1 MKYLILILI
10 IFSSCVAEKEK
21 EFQLQVGDFLF
32 QDLDSSPLC
41 EAIESVTPG
50 YNNGNFSHV
59 GIIIKG
65 GDPILQNVD
74 SKFEEQYFYNEQ
86 QEYRVLEAIPAEVT
100 TTRLD
105 SFLNDSLDSINN
117 PKVIVG
123 RLKLEYRYLIKD
135 AIRFLNGKIGVKYDD
150 EFLLNNE
157 KYYCSELIYEAF
169 KKENIFELSQMNF
182 MSEKNKIMPIWQ
194 DYYAKLNM
202 KVPQGDLGINP
213 GLMST
218 SNKIDIIYDFT
229 KTKNLKYSEHD

>member
-1 MKYLILILI
+1 MKYITLILI
-10 IFSSCVAEKEK
+10 IFSSCIAEKEK

-74 SKFEEQYFYNEQ
+74 SKFEEKYFYNLQ
-86 QEYRVLEAIPAEVT
+86 QDYRVLEAIPAEVT
-100 TTRLD
+100 TTRID
-105 SFLNDSLDSINN
+105 SFLNNSLDSLSN

-123 RLKLEYRYLIKD
+123 RLKVEYRYLIKD

-169 KKENIFELSQMNF
+169 KKEDVFELAPMNF
-182 MSEKNKIMPIWQ
+182 MNKENKIMPIWQ
-194 DYYAKLNM
+194 NYYDKLNM
-202 KVPQGDLGINP
+202 KVPQGELGINP
-213 GLMST
+213 GLMSI

-229 KTKNLKYSEHD
+229 KTKNFKHSKNE

>member
-1 MKYLILILI
+1 MKYITLILI

-74 SKFEEQYFYNEQ
+74 SKFEEKYFHNLQ
-86 QEYRVLEAIPAEVT
+86 QDYRVLEAIPAEVT
-100 TTRLD
+100 TTRID
-105 SFLNDSLDSINN
+105 SFLNNSLDSLSN

-123 RLKLEYRYLIKD
+123 RLKVEYRYLIKD

-169 KKENIFELSQMNF
+169 KKEDIFELAPMNF
-182 MSEKNKIMPIWQ
+182 MNKENKIMPIWQ
-194 DYYAKLNM
+194 NYYDKLNM
-202 KVPQGDLGINP
+202 KVPQGELGINP
-213 GLMST
+213 GLMSI

-229 KTKNLKYSEHD
+229 KTKNFKHSKNE

>member
-1 MKYLILILI
+1 
-10 IFSSCVAEKEK
+10 
-21 EFQLQVGDFLF
+21 
-32 QDLDSSPLC
+32 LC

-74 SKFEEQYFYNEQ
+74 SKFEEKYFYNLQ
-86 QEYRVLEAIPAEVT
+86 QDYRVLEAIPAEVT
-100 TTRLD
+100 TTRID
-105 SFLNDSLDSINN
+105 SFLNNSLDSLSN

-123 RLKLEYRYLIKD
+123 RLKVEYRYLIKD

-169 KKENIFELSQMNF
+169 KKEDIFELAPMNF
-182 MSEKNKIMPIWQ
+182 MNKENKIMPIWQ
-194 DYYAKLNM
+194 NYYDKLNM
-202 KVPQGDLGINP
+202 KVPQGELGINP
-213 GLMST
+213 GLMSI

-229 KTKNLKYSEHD
+229 KTKNFKHSKNE

>member
-1 MKYLILILI
+1 MKYITLVLI

-74 SKFEEQYFYNEQ
+74 SKFEEKYFYNLQ
-86 QEYRVLEAIPAEVT
+86 QDYRVLEAIPAEVT
-100 TTRLD
+100 TTRID
-105 SFLNDSLDSINN
+105 SFLNNSLDSLSN

-123 RLKLEYRYLIKD
+123 RLRVEYRYLIKD

-169 KKENIFELSQMNF
+169 KKEDVFELAPMNF
-182 MSEKNKIMPIWQ
+182 MNKENKIMPIWQ
-194 DYYAKLNM
+194 NYYDKLNM
-202 KVPQGDLGINP
+202 KVPQGELGINP
-213 GLMST
+213 GLMSI

-229 KTKNLKYSEHD
+229 KTKNFKHSKNE

>member
-1 MKYLILILI
+1 MKYITLILI

-74 SKFEEQYFYNEQ
+74 SKFEEKYFYNLQ
-86 QEYRVLEAIPAEVT
+86 QDYRVLEAIPAEVT
-100 TTRLD
+100 TTRID
-105 SFLNDSLDSINN
+105 SFLNNSLDSLSN

-123 RLKLEYRYLIKD
+123 RLKVEYRYLIK
-135 AIRFLNGKIGVKYDD
+135 GY
-150 EFLLNNE
+150 
-157 KYYCSELIYEAF
+157 
-169 KKENIFELSQMNF
+169 
-182 MSEKNKIMPIWQ
+182 
-194 DYYAKLNM
+194 
-202 KVPQGDLGINP
+202 
-213 GLMST
+213 
-218 SNKIDIIYDFT
+218 
-229 KTKNLKYSEHD
+229 

>member
-1 MKYLILILI
+1 MKYITLILI
-10 IFSSCVAEKEK
+10 IFSSCFAENEK

-74 SKFEEQYFYNEQ
+74 SKFEEKYFYNLQ
-86 QEYRVLEAIPAEVT
+86 QDYRVLEAIPAEVT
-100 TTRLD
+100 TTRMD
-105 SFLNDSLDSINN
+105 SFLNNSLDSLSN

-123 RLKLEYRYLIKD
+123 RLKVEYRYLIKD

-169 KKENIFELSQMNF
+169 KKEGIFELAPMNF
-182 MSEKNKIMPIWQ
+182 MLKENKIMPIWQ

-202 KVPQGDLGINP
+202 KVPQGELGINP
-213 GLMST
+213 GLMSI
-218 SNKIDIIYDFT
+218 SNKIDIVYNFT
-229 KTKNLKYSEHD
+229 KTKKIKYSENE

>member
-1 MKYLILILI
+1 MKYITLILI

-74 SKFEEQYFYNEQ
+74 SKFEEKYFYNLQ
-86 QEYRVLEAIPAEVT
+86 QDYKVLEAIPAEVT

-105 SFLNDSLDSINN
+105 SFLNNSLDSLSN

-123 RLKLEYRYLIKD
+123 RLKVEYRYLIKD

-169 KKENIFELSQMNF
+169 KKEDVFELAPMNF
-182 MSEKNKIMPIWQ
+182 MNKENKIMPIWQ
-194 DYYAKLNM
+194 NYYDKLNM
-202 KVPQGDLGINP
+202 KVPQGELGINP
-213 GLMST
+213 GLMSI

-229 KTKNLKYSEHD
+229 KTKNFKHSKNE

>member
-1 MKYLILILI
+1 MKYITLILI

-74 SKFEEQYFYNEQ
+74 SKFEEKYFYNLQ
-86 QEYRVLEAIPAEVT
+86 QDYRVLEAIPAEVT

-105 SFLNDSLDSINN
+105 SFLNNSLDSLSN

-123 RLKLEYRYLIKD
+123 RLKVEYRYLIKD

-169 KKENIFELSQMNF
+169 KKEDVFELAPMNF
-182 MSEKNKIMPIWQ
+182 MNKENKIMPIWQ
-194 DYYAKLNM
+194 NYYDKLNM
-202 KVPQGDLGINP
+202 KVPHGELGINP
-213 GLMST
+213 GLMSI

-229 KTKNLKYSEHD
+229 KTKNFKHSKNE

>member
-1 MKYLILILI
+1 MKYITLILI

-74 SKFEEQYFYNEQ
+74 SKFEEKYFYNLQ
-86 QEYRVLEAIPAEVT
+86 QDYRVLEAIPAEVT
-100 TTRLD
+100 TTRID
-105 SFLNDSLDSINN
+105 SFLNKSLDSLSN

-123 RLKLEYRYLIKD
+123 RLKVEYRYLIKD

-169 KKENIFELSQMNF
+169 KKEDVFELAPMNF
-182 MSEKNKIMPIWQ
+182 MNKENKIMPIWQ
-194 DYYAKLNM
+194 NYYDKLNM
-202 KVPQGDLGINP
+202 KVPQGELGINP
-213 GLMST
+213 GLMSI

-229 KTKNLKYSEHD
+229 KTKNFKHSKNE

>member
-1 MKYLILILI
+1 MKYITLILI

-74 SKFEEQYFYNEQ
+74 SKFEEKYFYNLQ
-86 QEYRVLEAIPAEVT
+86 QDYRVLEAIPAEVT
-100 TTRLD
+100 TTRID
-105 SFLNDSLDSINN
+105 SFLNNSLDSLSN

-123 RLKLEYRYLIKD
+123 RLKVEYRYLIKD

-157 KYYCSELIYEAF
+157 KYYCSELIHEAF
-169 KKENIFELSQMNF
+169 KKEDVFELAPMNF
-182 MSEKNKIMPIWQ
+182 MNKENKIMPIWQ
-194 DYYAKLNM
+194 NYYDKLNM
-202 KVPQGDLGINP
+202 KVPQGELGINP
-213 GLMST
+213 GLMSI

-229 KTKNLKYSEHD
+229 KTKNFKHSKNE

>member
-1 MKYLILILI
+1 MKYITLILI

-74 SKFEEQYFYNEQ
+74 SKFEEKYFYNLQ
-86 QEYRVLEAIPAEVT
+86 QDYRVLEAIPAEVT

-105 SFLNDSLDSINN
+105 SFLNNSLDSLSN

-123 RLKLEYRYLIKD
+123 RLKVEYRYLIKD

-169 KKENIFELSQMNF
+169 KKEDVFELAPMNF
-182 MSEKNKIMPIWQ
+182 MNKENKIMPIWQ
-194 DYYAKLNM
+194 NYYDKLNM
-202 KVPQGDLGINP
+202 KVPQGELGINP
-213 GLMST
+213 GLMSI

-229 KTKNLKYSEHD
+229 KTKNFKHSKNE

>member
-1 MKYLILILI
+1 MKYITLILI
-10 IFSSCVAEKEK
+10 IFSSCVSEKEK

-32 QDLDSSPLC
+32 QDLDASPLC
-41 EAIESVTPG
+41 EAIEAVTPG

-74 SKFEEQYFYNEQ
+74 SKFEEKYFYNLQ
-86 QEYRVLEAIPAEVT
+86 QDYRVLEAIPAEVT
-100 TTRLD
+100 TTRID
-105 SFLNDSLDSINN
+105 SFLNNSLDSLSN

-123 RLKLEYRYLIKD
+123 RLKVEYRYLIKD

-169 KKENIFELSQMNF
+169 KKEDVFELAPMNF
-182 MSEKNKIMPIWQ
+182 MNKENKIMPIWQ
-194 DYYAKLNM
+194 NYYDKLNM
-202 KVPQGDLGINP
+202 KVPQGELGINP
-213 GLMST
+213 GLMSI

-229 KTKNLKYSEHD
+229 KTKNFKHSKNE

>member
-1 MKYLILILI
+1 MKYITLILI
-10 IFSSCVAEKEK
+10 IFSSCVSEKEK

-74 SKFEEQYFYNEQ
+74 SKFEEKYFYNLQ
-86 QEYRVLEAIPAEVT
+86 QDYRVLEAIPAEVT
-100 TTRLD
+100 TTRID
-105 SFLNDSLDSINN
+105 SFLNNSLDSLSN

-123 RLKLEYRYLIKD
+123 RLKVEYRYLIKD

-169 KKENIFELSQMNF
+169 KKEDVFELAPMNF
-182 MSEKNKIMPIWQ
+182 MNKENKIMPIWQ
-194 DYYAKLNM
+194 NYYDKLNM
-202 KVPQGDLGINP
+202 KVPQGELGINP
-213 GLMST
+213 GLMSI

-229 KTKNLKYSEHD
+229 KTKNFKHSKNE

>member
-1 MKYLILILI
+1 MKYITLIIF

-74 SKFEEQYFYNEQ
+74 SKFEEKYFYNLQ
-86 QEYRVLEAIPAEVT
+86 QDYRVLEAIPAEVT
-100 TTRLD
+100 TTRID
-105 SFLNDSLDSINN
+105 SFLNNSLDSLSN

-123 RLKLEYRYLIKD
+123 RLKVEYRYLIKD

-169 KKENIFELSQMNF
+169 KKEDIFELAPMNF
-182 MSEKNKIMPIWQ
+182 MKKENKIMPIWQ
-194 DYYAKLNM
+194 NYYDKLNM
-202 KVPQGDLGINP
+202 KVPQGELGINP
-213 GLMST
+213 GLMSI

-229 KTKNLKYSEHD
+229 KTKNFKHSKNE

>member
-1 MKYLILILI
+1 MKYITLILI

-74 SKFEEQYFYNEQ
+74 SKFEEKYFYNLQ
-86 QEYRVLEAIPAEVT
+86 QDYRVLEAIPAEVT
-100 TTRLD
+100 TTRID
-105 SFLNDSLDSINN
+105 RFLNNSLDSLSN

-123 RLKLEYRYLIKD
+123 RLKVEYRYLIKD

-169 KKENIFELSQMNF
+169 KKEDVFELAPMNF
-182 MSEKNKIMPIWQ
+182 MNKENKIMPIWQ
-194 DYYAKLNM
+194 NYYDKLNM
-202 KVPQGDLGINP
+202 KVPQGELGINP
-213 GLMST
+213 GLMSI

-229 KTKNLKYSEHD
+229 KTKNFKHSKNE

>member
-1 MKYLILILI
+1 MKYITLILI

-50 YNNGNFSHV
+50 YNNDNFSHV

-74 SKFEEQYFYNEQ
+74 SKFEEKYFYNLQ
-86 QEYRVLEAIPAEVT
+86 QDYRVLEAIPAEVI
-100 TTRLD
+100 TTRID
-105 SFLNDSLDSINN
+105 SFLNNSLDSLSN

-123 RLKLEYRYLIKD
+123 RLKVEYRYLIKD

-169 KKENIFELSQMNF
+169 KKEDVFELAPMNF
-182 MSEKNKIMPIWQ
+182 MNKENKIMPIWQ
-194 DYYAKLNM
+194 NYYDKLNM
-202 KVPQGDLGINP
+202 KVPQGELGINP
-213 GLMST
+213 GLMSI

-229 KTKNLKYSEHD
+229 KTKNFKHSKNE

>member
-1 MKYLILILI
+1 MKYITLILI

-74 SKFEEQYFYNEQ
+74 SKFEEKYFYNLQ
-86 QEYRVLEAIPAEVT
+86 QDYRVLEAIPAEVT
-100 TTRLD
+100 TTRID
-105 SFLNDSLDSINN
+105 SFLNNSLDSLSN

-123 RLKLEYRYLIKD
+123 RLKVEYRYLIKD

-169 KKENIFELSQMNF
+169 KKEDIFELASMNF
-182 MSEKNKIMPIWQ
+182 MNKENNIMPIWQ
-194 DYYAKLNM
+194 NYYDKLNM
-202 KVPQGDLGINP
+202 KVPQGELGINP
-213 GLMST
+213 GLMSI

-229 KTKNLKYSEHD
+229 KTKNFKHSKNE

>member
-1 MKYLILILI
+1 MKYITLILI

-74 SKFEEQYFYNEQ
+74 SKFEEKYFYNLQ
-86 QEYRVLEAIPAEVT
+86 QDYRVLEAIPAEVT
-100 TTRLD
+100 TTRID
-105 SFLNDSLDSINN
+105 SFLNNSLDSLSN

-123 RLKLEYRYLIKD
+123 RLRVEYRYLIKD

-169 KKENIFELSQMNF
+169 KKEDIFELAPMNF
-182 MSEKNKIMPIWQ
+182 MNKENKIMPIWQ
-194 DYYAKLNM
+194 NYYDKLNM
-202 KVPQGDLGINP
+202 KVPQGELGINP
-213 GLMST
+213 GLMSI

-229 KTKNLKYSEHD
+229 KTKNFKHSKNE

>member
-1 MKYLILILI
+1 MKYITLILI

-74 SKFEEQYFYNEQ
+74 SKFEEKYFHNLQ
-86 QEYRVLEAIPAEVT
+86 QDYRVLEAIPAEVT
-100 TTRLD
+100 TTRID
-105 SFLNDSLDSINN
+105 SFLNNSLDSLGN

-123 RLKLEYRYLIKD
+123 RLKVEYRYLIKD

-169 KKENIFELSQMNF
+169 KKEDIFELAPMNF
-182 MSEKNKIMPIWQ
+182 MNKENKIMPIWQ
-194 DYYAKLNM
+194 NYYDKLNM
-202 KVPQGDLGINP
+202 KVPQGELGINP
-213 GLMST
+213 GLMSI
-218 SNKIDIIYDFT
+218 SNKIDIIYDFS
-229 KTKNLKYSEHD
+229 KTKNFKHSKNE

>member
-1 MKYLILILI
+1 MKYITLILI

-74 SKFEEQYFYNEQ
+74 SKFEEKYFYNLQ
-86 QEYRVLEAIPAEVT
+86 QDYRVLEAIPAEVT
-100 TTRLD
+100 TTRID
-105 SFLNDSLDSINN
+105 SFLNNSLDSLSN

-123 RLKLEYRYLIKD
+123 RLKVEYRYLIKD

-169 KKENIFELSQMNF
+169 KKEDVFELAPMNF
-182 MSEKNKIMPIWQ
+182 MNKENKIMPIWQ
-194 DYYAKLNM
+194 NYYDKLNM
-202 KVPQGDLGINP
+202 KVPQGELGINP
-213 GLMST
+213 GLMSI

-229 KTKNLKYSEHD
+229 KTKNFKYSKNE

>member
-1 MKYLILILI
+1 MKYITLILI

-74 SKFEEQYFYNEQ
+74 SKFEEKYFFNLQ
-86 QEYRVLEAIPAEVT
+86 QDYRVLEAIPAEVT
-100 TTRLD
+100 TTRID
-105 SFLNDSLDSINN
+105 SFLNNSLDSLSN

-123 RLKLEYRYLIKD
+123 RLKVEYRYLIKD

-169 KKENIFELSQMNF
+169 KKEDVFELAPMNF
-182 MSEKNKIMPIWQ
+182 MNKENKIMPIWQ
-194 DYYAKLNM
+194 NYYDKLNM
-202 KVPQGDLGINP
+202 KVPQGELGINP
-213 GLMST
+213 GLMSI

-229 KTKNLKYSEHD
+229 KTKNFKHSKNE

>member
-1 MKYLILILI
+1 MKYITLILI

-74 SKFEEQYFYNEQ
+74 SKFEEKYFYNLQ
-86 QEYRVLEAIPAEVT
+86 QDYRVLEAIPAEVT
-100 TTRLD
+100 TTRID
-105 SFLNDSLDSINN
+105 SFLNNSLDSLSN

-123 RLKLEYRYLIKD
+123 RLKVEYRYLIKD

-169 KKENIFELSQMNF
+169 KKEDVFELAPMNF
-182 MSEKNKIMPIWQ
+182 MNKENKIMPIWQ
-194 DYYAKLNM
+194 NYYDKLNM
-202 KVPQGDLGINP
+202 KVPQGELGINP
-213 GLMST
+213 GLMSI

-229 KTKNLKYSEHD
+229 KTKNFKHSKNE

>member
-1 MKYLILILI
+1 MKYITLILI

-50 YNNGNFSHV
+50 YNNGNFSHI

-65 GDPILQNVD
+65 GDPILQNID
-74 SKFEEQYFYNEQ
+74 SKFEEKYFYNLQ
-86 QEYRVLEAIPAEVT
+86 QDYRVLEAIPAEVT
-100 TTRLD
+100 TTRID
-105 SFLNDSLDSINN
+105 SFLNNSLDSLSN

-123 RLKLEYRYLIKD
+123 RLKVEYRYLIKD

-169 KKENIFELSQMNF
+169 KKEDIFELAPMNF
-182 MSEKNKIMPIWQ
+182 MNKENKIMPIWQ
-194 DYYAKLNM
+194 NYYDKLNM
-202 KVPQGDLGINP
+202 KVPQGELGINP
-213 GLMST
+213 GLMSI

-229 KTKNLKYSEHD
+229 KTKNFKHSKNE

>member
-1 MKYLILILI
+1 MKYITLILI

-74 SKFEEQYFYNEQ
+74 SKFEEKYFYNLQ
-86 QEYRVLEAIPAEVT
+86 QDYRVLEAIPAEVT
-100 TTRLD
+100 TTRID
-105 SFLNDSLDSINN
+105 SFLNNSLDSLSN

-123 RLKLEYRYLIKD
+123 RLKVEYRYLIKD

-169 KKENIFELSQMNF
+169 KKEDIFELAPMNF
-182 MSEKNKIMPIWQ
+182 MNKENKIMPIWQ
-194 DYYAKLNM
+194 NYYDKLNM
-202 KVPQGDLGINP
+202 KVPQGELGINP

-218 SNKIDIIYDFT
+218 SNKIDIVYDFT
-229 KTKNLKYSEHD
+229 KTKNFKYSENE

>member
-1 MKYLILILI
+1 MKYITLILI

-74 SKFEEQYFYNEQ
+74 SKFEEKYFYNLQ
-86 QEYRVLEAIPAEVT
+86 QDYRVLEAIPAEVT
-100 TTRLD
+100 TTRID
-105 SFLNDSLDSINN
+105 SFLNNSLDSLSN

-123 RLKLEYRYLIKD
+123 RLRVEYRYLIKD

-169 KKENIFELSQMNF
+169 KKEDVFELAPMNF
-182 MSEKNKIMPIWQ
+182 MNKENKIMPIWQ
-194 DYYAKLNM
+194 NYYDKLNM
-202 KVPQGDLGINP
+202 KVPQGELGINP
-213 GLMST
+213 GLMSI

-229 KTKNLKYSEHD
+229 KTKNFKHSKNE

>member
-1 MKYLILILI
+1 MKYITLILI

-74 SKFEEQYFYNEQ
+74 SKFEEKYFYNLQ
-86 QEYRVLEAIPAEVT
+86 QDYRVLEAIPAEVT
-100 TTRLD
+100 TTRID
-105 SFLNDSLDSINN
+105 SFLNNSLDSLSN

-123 RLKLEYRYLIKD
+123 RLKVEYRYLIKD

-169 KKENIFELSQMNF
+169 KKEDIFELAPMNF
-182 MSEKNKIMPIWQ
+182 MNKENKIMPIWQ
-194 DYYAKLNM
+194 NYYDKLNM
-202 KVPQGDLGINP
+202 KVPQGELGINP
-213 GLMST
+213 GLMSI

-229 KTKNLKYSEHD
+229 KTKNFKLSKNE

>member
-1 MKYLILILI
+1 MKYITLILI

-74 SKFEEQYFYNEQ
+74 SKFEEKYFYNLQ
-86 QEYRVLEAIPAEVT
+86 QDYRVLEAIPAEVT
-100 TTRLD
+100 TTRID
-105 SFLNDSLDSINN
+105 SFLNNSLDSLSN

-123 RLKLEYRYLIKD
+123 RLKVEYRYLIKD

-169 KKENIFELSQMNF
+169 KKEDIFELAPMNF
-182 MSEKNKIMPIWQ
+182 MNKENKIMPIWQ
-194 DYYAKLNM
+194 NYYDKLNM
-202 KVPQGDLGINP
+202 KVPQGELGINP
-213 GLMST
+213 GLMSI

-229 KTKNLKYSEHD
+229 KTKNFKHSKNE

>member
-1 MKYLILILI
+1 MKYITLILI

-65 GDPILQNVD
+65 GDPVLQNID
-74 SKFEEQYFYNEQ
+74 NKCEEKYLYNLQ
-86 QEYRVLEAIPAEVT
+86 QDYRVLEAIPSKVT

-105 SFLNDSLDSINN
+105 SFLNNSLDSMSN

-123 RLKLEYRYLIKD
+123 RLRVEYRYLIKD

-169 KKENIFELSQMNF
+169 KKEDVFELAPMNF
-182 MSEKNKIMPIWQ
+182 MNKENKIMPIWQ
-194 DYYAKLNM
+194 NYYDKLNM
-202 KVPQGDLGINP
+202 KVPQGELGINP
-213 GLMST
+213 GLMSI

-229 KTKNLKYSEHD
+229 KTKNFKHSKNE

>member
-1 MKYLILILI
+1 MKHITLILI

-74 SKFEEQYFYNEQ
+74 SKFEEKYFYNLQ
-86 QEYRVLEAIPAEVT
+86 QDYRVLEAIPAEVT
-100 TTRLD
+100 TTRID
-105 SFLNDSLDSINN
+105 SFLNNSLDSLSN

-123 RLKLEYRYLIKD
+123 RLKVEYRYLIKD

-169 KKENIFELSQMNF
+169 KKEDVFELAPMNF
-182 MSEKNKIMPIWQ
+182 MNKENKIMPIWQ
-194 DYYAKLNM
+194 NYYDKLNM
-202 KVPQGDLGINP
+202 KVPQGELGINP
-213 GLMST
+213 GLMSI

-229 KTKNLKYSEHD
+229 KTKNFKHSKNE

>member
-1 MKYLILILI
+1 MKYITLILI
-10 IFSSCVAEKEK
+10 IFSSCVSEKEK

-74 SKFEEQYFYNEQ
+74 SKFEEKYFYNLQ
-86 QEYRVLEAIPAEVT
+86 QDYRVLEAIPAEVT
-100 TTRLD
+100 TTRMD
-105 SFLNDSLDSINN
+105 SFLNNSLDSLSN

-123 RLKLEYRYLIKD
+123 RLKVEYRYLIKD

-169 KKENIFELSQMNF
+169 KKEDVFELAPMNF
-182 MSEKNKIMPIWQ
+182 MNKENKIMPIWQ
-194 DYYAKLNM
+194 NYYDKLNM
-202 KVPQGDLGINP
+202 KVPQGELGINP
-213 GLMST
+213 GLMSI

-229 KTKNLKYSEHD
+229 KTKNFKHSKNE

>member
-1 MKYLILILI
+1 MKYITLILI

-74 SKFEEQYFYNEQ
+74 SKFEEKYFYNLQ
-86 QEYRVLEAIPAEVT
+86 QDYRVLEAIPAEVT
-100 TTRLD
+100 TTRID
-105 SFLNDSLDSINN
+105 SFLKNSLDSLSN

-123 RLKLEYRYLIKD
+123 RLKVEYRYLIKD

-169 KKENIFELSQMNF
+169 KKEDVFELAPMNF
-182 MSEKNKIMPIWQ
+182 MNKENKIMPIWQ
-194 DYYAKLNM
+194 NYYDKLNM
-202 KVPQGDLGINP
+202 KVPQGELGINP
-213 GLMST
+213 GLMSI

-229 KTKNLKYSEHD
+229 KTKNFKHSKNE

>member
-1 MKYLILILI
+1 MKYITLILI

-74 SKFEEQYFYNEQ
+74 SKFEEKYFYNLQ
-86 QEYRVLEAIPAEVT
+86 QDYRVLEAIPAEVT
-100 TTRLD
+100 TTRID
-105 SFLNDSLDSINN
+105 SFLNNSLDSLSN

-123 RLKLEYRYLIKD
+123 RLKVEYRYLIKD

-169 KKENIFELSQMNF
+169 KKEDVFELAPMNF
-182 MSEKNKIMPIWQ
+182 MNKENKIMPIWQ
-194 DYYAKLNM
+194 NYYDKLNM
-202 KVPQGDLGINP
+202 KVPQGKLGINP
-213 GLMST
+213 GLMSI

-229 KTKNLKYSEHD
+229 KTKNFKHSKNE

>member
-1 MKYLILILI
+1 MKYITLILI

-74 SKFEEQYFYNEQ
+74 SKFEEKYFYNLQ
-86 QEYRVLEAIPAEVT
+86 QDYKVLEAIPAEVT

-105 SFLNDSLDSINN
+105 SFLNNSLDSLSN

-123 RLKLEYRYLIKD
+123 RLKVEYRYLIKD
-135 AIRFLNGKIGVKYDD
+135 AIRFLNGEIGVKYDD

-169 KKENIFELSQMNF
+169 KKEDVFELAPMNF
-182 MSEKNKIMPIWQ
+182 MNKENKIMPIWQ
-194 DYYAKLNM
+194 NYYDKLNM
-202 KVPQGDLGINP
+202 KVPQGELGINP
-213 GLMST
+213 GLMSI

-229 KTKNLKYSEHD
+229 KTKNFKHSKNE

>member
-1 MKYLILILI
+1 MKYITLVLI

-74 SKFEEQYFYNEQ
+74 SKFEEKYFFNLQ
-86 QEYRVLEAIPAEVT
+86 QDYRVLEAIPAEVT
-100 TTRLD
+100 TTRID
-105 SFLNDSLDSINN
+105 SFLNNSLDSLSN

-123 RLKLEYRYLIKD
+123 RLKVEYRYLIKD

-169 KKENIFELSQMNF
+169 KKEDVFELAPMNF
-182 MSEKNKIMPIWQ
+182 MNKENKIMPIWQ
-194 DYYAKLNM
+194 NYYDKLNM
-202 KVPQGDLGINP
+202 KVPQGELGINP
-213 GLMST
+213 GLMSI

-229 KTKNLKYSEHD
+229 KTKNFKHSKNE

>member
-1 MKYLILILI
+1 M
-10 IFSSCVAEKEK
+10 C
-21 EFQLQVGDFLF
+21 D
-32 QDLDSSPLC
+32 
-41 EAIESVTPG
+41 AIESVTPG

-74 SKFEEQYFYNEQ
+74 SKFEEKYFYNLQ
-86 QEYRVLEAIPAEVT
+86 QDYRVLEAIPAEVT
-100 TTRLD
+100 TTRID
-105 SFLNDSLDSINN
+105 SFLNNSLDSLSN

-123 RLKLEYRYLIKD
+123 RLKVEYRYLIKD

-169 KKENIFELSQMNF
+169 KKEDVFELAPMNF
-182 MSEKNKIMPIWQ
+182 MNKENKIMPIWQ
-194 DYYAKLNM
+194 NYYDKLNM
-202 KVPQGDLGINP
+202 KVPQGELGINP

-218 SNKIDIIYDFT
+218 SNKIEIIYDFT
-229 KTKNLKYSEHD
+229 KTKNVKHSKNE